1 MNTSRQ
7 RFHRPFIIASL
18 LIVLFTGACAT
29 VPPAQ
34 DEARVDE
41 LVDVVNKLDAE
52 RMLEQSA
59 RPFLFDSEIIELS
72 NDLYVMWRSVYNAGF
87 SLPNARIES
96 IREVNADTWRDY
108 GDNLEMRAYFER
120 HVPEDATIARV
131 RAQQA
136 GFDLILGDERDGMP
150 KVYGLKGPL

>member
-1 MNTSRQ
+1 MKTRRK
-7 RFHRPFIIASL
+7 RFHPTLIIASL
-18 LIVLFTGACAT
+18 LIVFFAGACAT

-41 LVDVVNKLDAE
+41 LVDVVNELDPE

-72 NDLYVMWRSVYNAGF
+72 NDLYVMWRSVYSSGF

-96 IREVNADTWRDY
+96 IREVNSETWRDY

-136 GFDLILGDERDGMP
+136 GFDLILADERDGMP
-150 KVYGLKGPL
+150 KVYGLRGPL

>member
-1 MNTSRQ
+1 MKTSRL
-7 RFHRPFIIASL
+7 RYNRPLIIASL

-34 DEARVDE
+34 DEARVEE
-41 LVDVVNKLDAE
+41 LVDVVNELDAD

-72 NDLYVMWRSVYNAGF
+72 NDVYVMWRSVYNSGF
-87 SLPNARIES
+87 SLPNAGIES
-96 IREVNADTWRDY
+96 IREVDSETWRDY

-120 HVPEDATIARV
+120 HLPEDATIARV

-136 GFDLILGDERDGMP
+136 SFDLILGDEQNGLP

>member
-1 MNTSRQ
+1 MKPCRQ
-7 RFHRPFIIASL
+7 RFYRPYIIASL

-34 DEARVDE
+34 NEARVDE
-41 LVDVVNKLDAE
+41 LVDVVNELDAE

-72 NDLYVMWRSVYNAGF
+72 NDLYVMWRSVYNSGF
-87 SLPNARIES
+87 SLPNASIES
-96 IREVNADTWRDY
+96 IREVNSDTWREY
-108 GDNLEMRAYFER
+108 GESLEMRAYFER
-120 HVPEDATIARV
+120 HLPEDATIARI

-136 GFDLILGDERDGMP
+136 GFDLILGDERNGLP